1 MSILS
6 KSVLKPCVKSLDS
19 WVSLPLRQSRIFHK
33 RGIPEIVIQWLLNME
48 KTNWKSCVLRGTYK
62 VGETTKEV
70 IWRLPNTL
78 PKRESCNTFK
88 YLICP
93 NRHELGTWLQSVRLS
108 CFRSVCEACG
118 LTKWLP
124 REANRVTQ
132 RIEKYFELPQN
143 RNRKPIHVIVSPS
156 WDDKFLSYD
165 ILKRRL
171 RELLDRAGVRGGVV
185 FFHHAGS
192 PNKSN
197 GHQWVVRPHFHV
209 ICDGWITDPRKIV
222 ARNGWVIKNKGIRK
236 SVFSSVFYLLSHT
249 SVCDQ
254 RVSSVS
260 WFGTMSY
267 RAKYASELVVDDD
280 TPGYQC
286 QYCLEKLVPATFVA
300 TDRGPPLFEGS
311 GFVAYGDWNVVKTVS
326 YDSNRRC

>member
-1 MSILS
+1 VSIIS
-6 KSVLKPCVKSLDS
+6 PKSVLKPSSQTLDS
-19 WVSLPLRQSRIFHK
+19 WVSLPLSQSRIFKK
-33 RGIPEIVIQWLLNME
+33 RGIPEIVLQWLSNMQ
-48 KTNWKSCVLRGTYK
+48 KTNWKNCVLKGTYQVK
-62 VGETTKEV
+62 NVTKKIV
-70 IWRLPNTL
+70 WRLPNTL

-93 NRHELGTWLQSVRLS
+93 NRHEGGTWMQSVRLS

-124 REANRVTQ
+124 REANRATQ
-132 RIEKYFELPQN
+132 RIEKYFELPEH

-165 ILKRRL
+165 VLKKRL
-171 RELLDRAGVRGGVV
+171 RGLLERAGVRGGVV

-209 ICDGWITDPRKIV
+209 ICNGWIKDPRKIV
-222 ARNGWVIKNKGIRK
+222 GRNGWVIKNKGIRK
-236 SVFSSVFYLLSHT
+236 SLFSTVFYLLSHT

-260 WFGTMSY
+260 WFGTMGY
-267 RAKYASELVVDDD
+267 RAKNASSLKDVDE
-280 TPGYQC
+280 TPGYSC
-286 QYCLEKLVPATFVA
+286 PYCTTKLAPAKFIA
-300 TDRGPPLFEGS
+300 TGRPPPLFEGS
-311 GFVAYGDWNVVKTVS
+311 GFVDSKDWVLL
-326 YDSNRRC
+326 

>member
-1 MSILS
+1 MISLS
-6 KSVLKPCVKSLDS
+6 RSVLKPSVKSLDD
-19 WVSLPLRQSRIFHK
+19 WVSLPLTQSRIFEK
-33 RGIPEIVIQWLLNME
+33 RGIPEIVLLWLSNMG
-48 KTNWKSCVLRGTYK
+48 KTNWKECVLKGSYRVKTKAGT
-62 VGETTKEV
+62 VTKNLV
-70 IWRLPNTL
+70 WRLPNTL
-78 PKRESCNTFK
+78 PKRVSCNTFK

-93 NRHELGTWLQSVRLS
+93 NRHELGVWLQSVRLS

-132 RIEKYFELPQN
+132 RIEKYFELPEN

-165 ILKRRL
+165 ILKHRL
-171 RELLDRAGVRGGVV
+171 RKLLERAGVRGGVV

-192 PNKSN
+192 PNKNN

-209 ICDGWITDPRKIV
+209 ICDGWIKDPRKIV

-236 SVFSSVFYLLSHT
+236 SLFSTVFYLLSHT

-254 RVSSVS
+254 QVSSVS

-267 RAKYASELVVDDD
+267 RAKNASLLVVVDEEG
-280 TPGYQC
+280 GYSC
-286 QYCLEKLVPATFVA
+286 GYCTTKLAPAKFVA
-300 TDRGPPLFEGS
+300 TDRPPPLFEGS
-311 GFVAYGDWNVVKTVS
+311 GFVDSRDWELL
-326 YDSNRRC
+326 

>member
-1 MSILS
+1 MTSAS
-6 KSVLKPCVKSLDS
+6 RSVLKPSVKTLDS
-19 WVSLPLRQSRIFHK
+19 WVSLPLTQSRIFKK
-33 RGIPEIVIQWLLNME
+33 RGIPEIVLLWLSNIQ
-48 KTNWKSCVLRGTYK
+48 KTNWKTCVLKGTYQVKTVTKK
-62 VGETTKEV
+62 VV
-70 IWRLPNTL
+70 WRLPNTL

-93 NRHELGTWLQSVRLS
+93 IRHEGGTWMQSVRLS

-132 RIEKYFELPQN
+132 RIEKYFELKEN

-156 WDDKFLSYD
+156 WDDKFLSYE
-165 ILKRRL
+165 ILKRKL
-171 RELLDRAGVRGGVV
+171 RDLLERAGVRGGVV

-192 PNKSN
+192 PSKNN

-209 ICDGWITDPRKIV
+209 ICDGWIKDPRKIV
-222 ARNGWVIKNKGIRK
+222 DRNGWVIKNKGIRK
-236 SVFSSVFYLLSHT
+236 SLFSTVFYLLSHT

-267 RAKYASELVVDDD
+267 RAKNASLLTVVDEDQ
-280 TPGYQC
+280 GYKC
-286 QYCLEKLVPATFVA
+286 PYCLTKMVPAKFVA
-300 TDRGPPLFEGS
+300 TDRPPPMFEGS
-311 GFVAYGDWNVVKTVS
+311 GFV
-326 YDSNRRC
+326 DSKEWELVYND